1 MYTISYFID
10 ATDNAKEHTSQTK
23 ENLLYWIENMFQA
36 YGSRL
41 VVTRIFL
48 V

>member
-10 ATDNAKEHTSQTK
+10 STDNAKEHNSQTK

-48 V
+48 L

>member
-1 MYTISYFID
+1 MFLINYYID
-10 ATDNAKEHTSQTK
+10 STDKSQEHTVKVASD
-23 ENLLYWIENMFQA
+23 LAWWIETMFQA

-41 VVTRIFL
+41 VVTSIIS